1 MPKGRN
7 LDEALTTLRSACW
20 RSPTRPK
27 QVPDGGIDVGQVNI
41 VFLREGGKPDDYRAG
56 IKWLKADGMIDM
68 HPSGTVF
75 RFTEKGAQRFA

>member
-1 MPKGRN
+1 MKRQP
-7 LDEALTTLRSACW
+7 SACS
-20 RSPTRPK
+20 RSRTTEAG
-27 QVPDGGIDVGQVNI
+27 PDGGIDVGQVNI

-56 IKWLKADGMIDM
+56 IEWLKADGMIDM

>member
-1 MPKGRN
+1 MKVEETAKRLLEIAN
-7 LDEALTTLRSACW
+7 TTEAG
-20 RSPTRPK
+20 
-27 QVPDGGIDVGQVNI
+27 PDGGIDVGQVNI

-56 IKWLKADGMIDM
+56 IEWLKADGMIDM

>member
-1 MPKGRN
+1 MENSMKVEETAKRLLEIAN
-7 LDEALTTLRSACW
+7 TTEAG
-20 RSPTRPK
+20 
-27 QVPDGGIDVGQVNI
+27 PDGGIDVGQVNI

-56 IKWLKADGMIDM
+56 IEWLKADGMIDM